1 VIVVEL
7 SGFRT
12 GWAGSSMVVRDI
24 PEAYAATGGAMNTGV
39 RQSADGPAGDS
50 VRAAGQGP

>member
-1 VIVVEL
+1 MIVVEL